1 MKTEFRN
8 RVFLPIVMPLAVLG
22 VIAAV
27 IGTMA
32 TIFLWVDR
40 EGAVA
45 IAMFAAAGVLVA
57 MSLAATRDRLDA
69 RQRSGVALAMATPVV
84 VGALFATGI
93 VGDIP
98 DESRNINAQPH
109 GPTFVFAG
117 LQEGASV
124 LGAESAAGFCLPE
137 QCGTG
142 DTTNEWTLTYDPDG
156 EIRYAFDNQDGAAP
170 HNLFIYA
177 VDDMDLTALDGPLS
191 GAALREYELITPFEP
206 PTFTGPEQ
214 QTYVWTPEADAPD
227 LPELAYFVCT
237 IHAGSMW
244 GVVTITAG

>member
-8 RVFLPIVMPLAVLG
+8 RVFLPIVMPLAVVG
-22 VIAAV
+22 VIAGV
-27 IGTMA
+27 IGIMA

-40 EGAVA
+40 YGAVA

-57 MSLAATRDRLDA
+57 MSLAASRDRLDA
-69 RQRSGVALAMATPVV
+69 RARGGVTLAIATPVV
-84 VGALFATGI
+84 VGALFAAGI

-98 DESRNINAQPH
+98 DESRNINAEPH

-142 DTTNEWTLTYDPDG
+142 ETTHEWTMTYTAG
-156 EIRYAFDNQDGAAP
+156 EDIRYAFDNIDSAAP
-170 HNLFIYA
+170 HNLYIYA
-177 VDDMDLTALDGPLS
+177 VDDMDLTALDGPLATS
-191 GAALREYELITPFEP
+191 ALRAYPLITPFEP

-214 QTYVWTPEADAPD
+214 QTYVWSPDDESPE

-244 GVVTITAG
+244 GVVTITEG

>member
-32 TIFLWVDR
+32 TIFLYIDR

-45 IAMFAAAGVLVA
+45 VAMFAAAGVLVA
-57 MSLAATRDRLDA
+57 MSLAATRDKLDA
-69 RQRSGVALAMATPVV
+69 RGRGGIALAMATPVV
-84 VGALFATGI
+84 VGALFATGL

-98 DESRNINAQPH
+98 DESRNINAQPY

-142 DTTNEWTLTYDPDG
+142 EITNEWTMSYTPG
-156 EIRYAFDNQDGAAP
+156 EDIRYAFDNIDAVAP
-170 HNLFIYA
+170 HNLYIYD
-177 VDDMDLTALDGPLS
+177 VDDVDLSELDGPIGMSTL
-191 GAALREYELITPFEP
+191 ANYPIITPFEP

-214 QTYVWTPEADAPD
+214 QTYVWSPEDD
-227 LPELAYFVCT
+227 QELPELAYFVCT

-244 GVVTITAG
+244 GVVTITTE